1 MNSAHSPRIA
11 VAGGGVGGLA
21 CARGLQLHGLSVTV
35 FERETSSTARWQGG
49 MLDLHAPTGQAAM
62 RAAGLFDKFRALAR
76 PEAQELRALDPITA
90 KLLHHEGPVDGDGF
104 APEIDRGQLRG
115 LLLGALEPG
124 TVHWG
129 QSIESATALDSGAA
143 RLRFGDGTTEDFD
156 LVVGADGAWSRVRP
170 ALSGATPAHLGTT
183 MVETWLDDIDTS
195 HPALARLTGDGTLVA
210 KVGSKML
217 SAQRNS
223 GGHLRV
229 YAALDVPPD
238 WHVAA
243 GVDLADAAAVRAY
256 LLAQFDGWHNSLL
269 DLLRHDGDFVNR
281 PLYVLPVGHRWD
293 HVPGITL
300 VGDAA
305 HLMPPFGVGANLAL
319 VDGTDLA
326 TAVATHPNLDEAVR
340 AYEGVML
347 PRGAAAAQACA
358 ELAEVMTAEPVLDV
372 DAARQQL
379 NDRLLSP
386 ERTVRT
392 APAE

>member
-1 MNSAHSPRIA
+1 MNSARSPRIA
-11 VAGGGVGGLA
+11 IVGAGVGGLA

-49 MLDLHAPTGQAAM
+49 MLDLHVPTGQAAM
-62 RAAGLFDKFRALAR
+62 RAAGLFPEFLALAR
-76 PEAQELRALDPITA
+76 PEAQELRALDPVTA
-90 KLLHHEGPVDGDGF
+90 AVLHHEAPADDERS

-115 LLLGALEPG
+115 LLLGSLEPG

-129 QSIESATALDSGAA
+129 QSIRSATSLDDCTA
-143 RLRFGDGTTEDFD
+143 RLRFGDGTAEEFD

-170 ALSGATPAHLGTT
+170 ALSGAVPAHLGTT
-183 MVETWLDDIDTS
+183 MVETWIDDVDTG
-195 HPALARLTGDGTLVA
+195 HPALARLVGEGTLVA
-210 KVGSKML
+210 KVGSTML

-238 WHVAA
+238 WHEAA
-243 GVDLADAAAVRAY
+243 GVDLADASAVRAY
-256 LLAQFDGWHNSLL
+256 LLAQFEGWHESLL
-269 DLLRHDGDFVNR
+269 DLLRHDGEFVNR

-305 HLMPPFGVGANLAL
+305 HLMPPFGIGANLAL

-326 TAVATHPNLDEAVR
+326 TAVATHASLDEAVR
-340 AYEGVML
+340 AYESVML
-347 PRGAAAAQACA
+347 PRATAGARACA
-358 ELAEVMTAEPVLDV
+358 ELAEIMTAEPVLDV
-372 DAARQQL
+372 DAARQRL
-379 NDRLLSP
+379 NEQLLSP
-386 ERTVRT
+386 ERTVGQR
-392 APAE
+392 